1 MRGRNRKGCM
11 LQRVLAGTGIAAVM
25 LGATLWPAATA
36 TSAVDKTSICQAYQA
51 EEAKQAKAN
60 AKLTKLLETG
70 RWAAGKKALLST
82 ASAESNFEKQFAGVY
97 LKGAPRTV
105 KAAAAVI
112 LTFDATLRNVIEKA
126 KSLAQYDKGITAAE
140 SAPKVQAAL
149 QVLDTYTTQLCSS
162 TTSST

>member
-1 MRGRNRKGCM
+1 
-11 LQRVLAGTGIAAVM
+11 
-25 LGATLWPAATA
+25 
-36 TSAVDKTSICQAYQA
+36 
-51 EEAKQAKAN
+51 
-60 AKLTKLLETG
+60 
-70 RWAAGKKALLST
+70 
-82 ASAESNFEKQFAGVY
+82 
-97 LKGAPRTV
+97 
-105 KAAAAVI
+105 VI